1 MDDELLGVFI
11 GECREHLA
19 TIEADLLL
27 LEEHGDAIDE
37 GLVNKVFR
45 AAHSIK
51 GGAGFFGLD
60 KVRQLAHGA
69 ETVLDMIRSRQM
81 VPTPEGTNILLAVF
95 DQLREMINR
104 PDASEQADIAELLV
118 SLTGLAS
125 SYLPAEQKASLRTM
139 VTFAVPGIG
148 ATISLPQTD
157 VDRARRDT
165 QYIYWVDCDLVHD
178 IEQRGQD
185 ILTLFHQ
192 MWAAGDILDCA
203 VDIAAVGTLDDV
215 VGNRVPLRLVVATIL
230 DPEFVGGLFET
241 IDPARIYLLMDPSV
255 AVAAAVPAARSSAS
269 PAQVRPAA
277 AGTTPTQPATPD
289 VAGARPALELVPPP
303 AAAPAPHH
311 AEAADQSSGS
321 SAGIG
326 PAQAEDTLRV
336 NVALLEALVNLAG
349 ELVLSRNQLRTAV
362 AKEDRRMLLAV
373 DQRVNQVTSEL
384 QDVIMQTR
392 LQPIGNVFA
401 RFARV
406 VRDLSRSL
414 GKQVDLDIEG
424 KDVALDK
431 SIIEGLSDPL
441 THMVRNAVD
450 HGIETVEE
458 RIAAGK
464 KPSGTLRIVA
474 RHEAGQ
480 VVVEIADDGKGID
493 VRSVVDSAVRRGVIT
508 AEKAAAM
515 SERDRRALI
524 FAPGVSTAQ
533 QVTEISGRGVG
544 MDVVKSNLDRLGG
557 QVEILSEPGRG
568 TTFRIKLPLTLA
580 IIPSLIVSVEGER
593 FAIPQANVEELLRLR
608 ADDMRRRVEMVGDAE
623 LLLLRDRVLPIARFG
638 KVLRET
644 AGGTTPSVPDTDA
657 PRATTEIVVVNSGSL
672 SFALVVDA
680 YYDTEEVVVKP
691 LGRRLKQLHEYSG
704 ATILGDGG
712 VTLIIDAA
720 GVAARTGVQH
730 TSSAA
735 SAMEA
740 AAAEAVAEVMSD
752 LQSLVLFR
760 NASEPCAVPLELIA
774 RIERIEPG
782 QVEHLGNRRTM
793 QYRGRALPL
802 VTLADAA
809 SVEPVDETGEL
820 IVLVAGIGGHE
831 IGLLGSAPVDVVETR
846 AEIDTVTHRQPG
858 IAGSAI
864 IAGGTTLI
872 ADLYELAAITHPEWG
887 PVAAT
892 RPAAGAGSPGSA
904 VLLAEDS
911 DFFRAQ
917 VTRLLED
924 DGYEVLAAPNGEAAW
939 DLLVENAGRV
949 GVVVTD
955 IEMPLLDGLGLA
967 TRIRADDRTNAIP
980 VIAVTSLAG
989 EDDMAKGRAAGV
1001 SEYHVKLDRERLLES
1016 VHAYARAS

>member
-1 MDDELLGVFI
+1 VDDELLGVFI

-27 LEEHGDAIDE
+27 MEEQGAAIDE

-60 KVRQLAHGA
+60 KVKQLAHGA
-69 ETVLDMIRSRQM
+69 ETVLDMVRSGRM
-81 VPTPEGTNILLAVF
+81 IPTAEETNILLAVF
-95 DQLREMINR
+95 DRLREMINR

-125 SYLPAEQKASLRTM
+125 SYLPTEQKASLRSM
-139 VTFAVPGIG
+139 VTFEVTGIG
-148 ATISLPQTD
+148 AKISLPQTD
-157 VDRARRDT
+157 VDRSRRDS

-178 IEQRGQD
+178 IEKRGGD

-203 VDIAAVGTLDDV
+203 VDIGAVGTLDDV

-230 DPEFVGGLFET
+230 DPDFVGGLFET
-241 IDPARIYLLMDPSV
+241 IDPARIYMLMDPNV
-255 AVAAAVPAARSSAS
+255 APAAVPAAARATVARASSAQVP
-269 PAQVRPAA
+269 PA
-277 AGTTPTQPATPD
+277 
-289 VAGARPALELVPPP
+289 VAYETANRPALELVPPP
-303 AAAPAPHH
+303 PAAFAPATAPAAPN
-311 AEAADQSSGS
+311 AEAADHASGA
-321 SAGIG
+321 SAGA
-326 PAQAEDTLRV
+326 AQAEDTLRV

-401 RFARV
+401 RFPRV

-414 GKQVDLDIEG
+414 GKQVDLEVEG

-431 SIIEGLSDPL
+431 TIIEGLSDPL

-458 RIAAGK
+458 RIATGK
-464 KPSGTLRIVA
+464 KPAGTIRIMA

-493 VRSVVDSAVRRGVIT
+493 SRRVADSAVRRGVIT

-515 SERDRRALI
+515 SERDRRALV
-524 FAPGVSTAQ
+524 FAPGVSTAE

-557 QVEILSEPGRG
+557 QVEILSEVGHG

-580 IIPSLIVSVEGER
+580 IIPSLIVAVEGER

-608 ADDMRRRVEMVGDAE
+608 PDDVRRRVEMVGDAE
-623 LLLLRDRVLPIARFG
+623 VLLLRDRILPIARFAE
-638 KVLRET
+638 VLRES
-644 AGGTTPSVPDTDA
+644 AGTPAPAAPDA
-657 PRATTEIVVVNSGSL
+657 GAQPAAMEIVVVNSGSL

-691 LGRRLKQLHEYSG
+691 LGRRLKGLHEYSG

-712 VTLIIDAA
+712 VTLILDAA
-720 GVAARTGVQH
+720 GVAVRTGIQH
-730 TSSAA
+730 VASSA

-740 AAAEAVAEVMSD
+740 AAAEARAEAVAD

-760 NASEPCAVPLELIA
+760 NSAAEPCAVPLELIA
-774 RIERIEPG
+774 RIERIEAG
-782 QVEHLGNRRTM
+782 RVEHLGSRRTM

-802 VTLADAA
+802 VTLADTAA
-809 SVEPVDETGEL
+809 VEPVDETAEL
-820 IVLVAGIGGHE
+820 IVLVAGVGGHE
-831 IGLLGSAPVDVVETR
+831 IGLLGSMPVDVVETR

-864 IAGGTTLI
+864 IAGGTTLV
-872 ADLYELAAITHPEWG
+872 ADLYELAAVTHPEWG
-887 PVAAT
+887 PMTTA
-892 RPAAGAGSPGSA
+892 RPAAGAGSAGSA

-917 VTRLLED
+917 VTRLLEE

-939 DLLVENAGRV
+939 DLLLENAGRV

-967 TRIRADDRTNAIP
+967 ARIRTDDRTNAIP

-989 EDDMAKGRAAGV
+989 EEDMARGRAAGV